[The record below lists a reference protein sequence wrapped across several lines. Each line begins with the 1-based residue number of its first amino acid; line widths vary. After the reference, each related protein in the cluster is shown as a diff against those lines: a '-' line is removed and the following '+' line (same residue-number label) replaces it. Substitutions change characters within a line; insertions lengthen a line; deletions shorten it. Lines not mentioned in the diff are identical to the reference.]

1 MLTQLIAAFT
11 LFALMGFRAEAQDT
25 ELQRIAD
32 ALDVSTT
39 KTFQFT
45 ATGTDVFPRPEHQP
59 GGGLA
64 AAVRQIHD
72 AGLRLHGGGDARR
85 SRAHGGRDADGWTR
99 GNEPSYW

>member
-1 MLTQLIAAFT
+1 MLTKLVAALA

-32 ALDVSTT
+32 SLDVSTT

-45 ATGTDVFPRPEHQP
+45 ANGSMYSPRPEHQP

-64 AAVRQIHD
+64 APVRQIHD
-72 AGLRLHGGGDARR
+72 AGLRFHGGGDAR
-85 SRAHGGRDADGWTR
+85 
-99 GNEPSYW
+99 

>member
-45 ATGTDVFPRPEHQP
+45 ANGTMYSSSARAP
-59 GGGLA
+59 
-64 AAVRQIHD
+64 
-72 AGLRLHGGGDARR
+72 ARR
-85 SRAHGGRDADGWTR
+85 RLGRA
-99 GNEPSYW
+99 SS